1 LRAERNAQFAA
12 LAWCRLARPLY
23 DPATIATP
31 MSRLGD
37 DPNLAA
43 RTEENSRLKAVY
55 ELLLEP
61 LANVTVAFGEAQTE
75 RDRVSSLFADT
86 SRLLAEAEAHRDR
99 LMVEVE
105 VHRER
110 LRVETERLRVETE
123 RLSSEISAL
132 KARLRQTESTLAGV
146 YSSRSW
152 RATAPMRRASQTAG
166 RIGASCRRLGTAA
179 RLLPARAARFFLNRT
194 LDLLTFLAS
203 ALISRRIA
211 RRMKRLEQRVPPL
224 RHGEPPVPWS
234 EVGRIAT
241 LPARQGDAGSPRSEG
256 EDQVQGE
263 ATVSAGSSRDP
274 L

>member
-1 LRAERNAQFAA
+1 
-12 LAWCRLARPLY
+12 
-23 DPATIATP
+23 

-105 VHRER
+105 VHR
-110 LRVETERLRVETE
+110 ERLRVETE

-203 ALISRRIA
+203 
-211 RRMKRLEQRVPPL
+211 
-224 RHGEPPVPWS
+224 
-234 EVGRIAT
+234 
-241 LPARQGDAGSPRSEG
+241 
-256 EDQVQGE
+256 
-263 ATVSAGSSRDP
+263 
-274 L
+274 